1 MHRANWDDL
10 KFVLA
15 VAEHGSV
22 NAAAKALSVNHATV
36 LRRVCAFE
44 TASGGAVFERTAQ
57 GYRLREDRAD
67 VIEAARE
74 AATAMRAV
82 ERILSGQGDEALRD
96 LRVTSVDSLCV
107 SLLADV
113 LPGVEAR
120 IAPDRLRLI
129 CSNAH
134 LDMAR
139 LQADVTIR
147 PAPVLPE
154 DMAGESPFRLWFA
167 VYAAPGAPDRWL
179 ALDGALARSAPARW
193 MTETLP
199 PRRIGSGADS
209 FVVLREMARRGMGRV
224 VLPCILGDGVGGLDR
239 LDGLLPAMNVP
250 VWVACHRDLADRPR
264 IARLMEALS
273 GALRAASAAAPVR
286 G

>member
-1 MHRANWDDL
+1 MIPVLTALIVAAVVVLVALVAGWAYQTAN
-10 KFVLA
+10 
-15 VAEHGSV
+15 
-22 NAAAKALSVNHATV
+22 
-36 LRRVCAFE
+36 
-44 TASGGAVFERTAQ
+44 
-57 GYRLREDRAD
+57 RL
-67 VIEAARE
+67 
-74 AATAMRAV
+74 
-82 ERILSGQGDEALRD
+82 
-96 LRVTSVDSLCV
+96 
-107 SLLADV
+107 
-113 LPGVEAR
+113 
-120 IAPDRLRLI
+120 DRLHVRYDL
-129 CSNAH
+129 SW
-134 LDMAR
+134 
-139 LQADVTIR
+139 Q
-147 PAPVLPE
+147 
-154 DMAGESPFRLWFA
+154 
-167 VYAAPGAPDRWL
+167 